1 MFITLACKDT
11 NKNKGIR
18 NSKEYF
24 SVEIATYF
32 FHNLRGQKDILLLCN
47 LSLKKK

>member
-1 MFITLACKDT
+1 MFITFACKDT

-18 NSKEYF
+18 NLKEYF

-32 FHNLRGQKDILLLCN
+32 FTTYED
-47 LSLKKK
+47 KKIFCYFAI